1 MANAKKKAAKKPAA
15 KKQSEPEIQVN
26 RTVNETTES
35 KDEKDEREQQKAP
48 TEEPDSAGQD
58 APPSEDTEQTS
69 NAQYEPRRLS
79 LEHEGFD
86 HQAAEDQRQA
96 ELAEQRI
103 EHNRRTGDASR
114 S

>member
-15 KKQSEPEIQVN
+15 KKQPEPEIQVN

-35 KDEKDEREQQKAP
+35 KDEREQQKAP
-48 TEEPDSAGQD
+48 TEEPDSGQD
-58 APPSEDTEQTS
+58 APPLENTEQTS
-69 NAQYEPRRLS
+69 GVPQYEPRRLP

-86 HQAAEDQRQA
+86 YQAAEDQRQA